1 MLWTSRN
8 FPYGYAECQSLV
20 VMLLPCLMDTI
31 VIPYDLLI
39 LHWKVNSLF
48 IHQAISH
55 RIIDENNLDIDETTA
70 AELLKHADLR
80 KCTFEILKKG
90 AKGFVPKCFLPK
102 SISLNL
108 FPGLKAE
115 FRQTIIL

>member
-1 MLWTSRN
+1 
-8 FPYGYAECQSLV
+8 
-20 VMLLPCLMDTI
+20 MDTI

-70 AELLKHADLR
+70 AELLKLL
-80 KCTFEILKKG
+80 I
-90 AKGFVPKCFLPK
+90 
-102 SISLNL
+102 
-108 FPGLKAE
+108 
-115 FRQTIIL
+115 